1 MNKILCTAL
10 IIGLFSCNAKK
21 EGNSFIVD
29 GAIKNSN
36 AKMVYLQE
44 SPANSAPVII
54 DSSQLAKDGSFQ
66 LTGNGKEESIYSL
79 RSNESEYPF
88 VILINDSKK
97 ITVNADMMNQ
107 TNPYTVTGSTASQGV
122 IDYDHTTMQQAKK
135 IYDLSKVVDSLMKAK
150 APDSIINL
158 PFGQYEAATAELK
171 NYTTEFIEKSNSP
184 VLALYALGGYQR
196 LSQGLGL
203 KPYSNLEIADIVNKA
218 SAKFPTHSG
227 LAELKKNQRSRQ
239 APDFTLPDTTGKP
252 VSLSSFKGK
261 YVLVDFWASW
271 CGPCRQE
278 NPNVVQAYHQFK
290 DKNFT
295 ILGVS
300 LDKNKEAWLQAIKN
314 DGLSWN
320 HVSDLKY
327 WSSEAATLYDI
338 RSIPYN
344 VLIDPNGTIIGED
357 LRGNDLKE
365 TLSKVLK

>member
-1 MNKILCTAL
+1 MNRFFCIAL
-10 IIGLFSCNAKK
+10 IAFLFSCNSKK
-21 EGNSFIVD
+21 EGNSFVVN
-29 GAIKNSN
+29 GSIKNSN

-44 SPANSAPVII
+44 SPAGSAPVII
-54 DSSQLAKDGSFQ
+54 DSSDLAKDGSFE
-66 LTGNGKEESIYSL
+66 LTGTGKEESIYSL

-97 ITVNADMMNQ
+97 ITVQADMMNQ
-107 TNPYTVTGSTASQGV
+107 GNPYTVQGSAASQSI
-122 IDYDHTTMQQAKK
+122 IDFDQATMQQARK
-135 IYDLSKVVDSLMKAK
+135 IYEASKVVDSLMKAK
-150 APDSIINL
+150 APDSVINI
-158 PFGQYEAATAELK
+158 PFGQYEAASTELK
-171 NYTTEFIEKSNSP
+171 NYTSQFMEKANSP
-184 VLALYALGGYQR
+184 VLVLYALGGYQR

-203 KPYSNLEIADIVNKA
+203 KPYNNLEISEIVSKA
-218 SAKFPTHSG
+218 SARFPAHTA

-252 VSLSSFKGK
+252 VALSSFKGK

-278 NPNVVQAYHQFK
+278 NPNVVQAYNQFK

-300 LDKNKEAWLQAIKN
+300 LDKNKEAWLQAIQN

-327 WSSEAATLYDI
+327 WNSEAASLYDV

-344 VLIDPNGTIIGED
+344 ILIDPNGNIVGED
-357 LRGNDLKE
+357 LRGRDLIN
-365 TLSKVLK
+365 TLNKILK